1 MPLETQNGCNIF
13 SKKWWFSFPEKY
25 DNCYLA
31 QVPSHAVMVKKGNT
45 NNANYKR
52 LLLDASNA
60 YGINQTNPNTFQL
73 FNSSKYSGS
82 DLLFKDSTKK
92 LVDVGDKN
100 TYQKWLGD
108 DYLKDLEALNACP
121 TTPTTPTTPTGPSAG
136 GNINKLQ
143 SLVAMISAF
152 TVALCYT
159 VTLLE

>member
-45 NNANYKR
+45 NNANYIR

-92 LVDVGDKN
+92 LVDVGHKN

-108 DYLKDLEALNACP
+108 DYLKDLEALNAC
-121 TTPTTPTTPTGPSAG
+121 PTTPTTPTGPSAG

>member
-1 MPLETQNGCNIF
+1 
-13 SKKWWFSFPEKY
+13 
-25 DNCYLA
+25 
-31 QVPSHAVMVKKGNT
+31 MVKKGNT
-45 NNANYKR
+45 NNANYKK
-52 LLLDASNA
+52 LLLKASDK
-60 YGINQTNPNTFQL
+60 YGINQTNSNTFQL

-92 LVDVGDKN
+92 LVDVGEKN

-121 TTPTTPTTPTGPSAG
+121 TTPTGPSAG

-143 SLVAMISAF
+143 SLVAIISAF
-152 TVALCYT
+152 IAALCYT

>member
-31 QVPSHAVMVKKGNT
+31 QVPSHAVMMKKGNT

-52 LLLDASNA
+52 LLLEASNA

-121 TTPTTPTTPTGPSAG
+121 TTPTGPSAG

>member
-121 TTPTTPTTPTGPSAG
+121 TTPTTPTGSSAG

>member
-121 TTPTTPTTPTGPSAG
+121 TTPTTPTGPSAG

>member
-13 SKKWWFSFPEKY
+13 SKKWWFSFPETY

-31 QVPSHAVMVKKGNT
+31 QVPSHAVMMKRGNI

-52 LLLDASNA
+52 LLLAASDT
-60 YGINQTNPNTFQL
+60 YGINQTDFNMFQL
-73 FNSSKYSGS
+73 FNSSKYNGS

-92 LVDVGDKN
+92 LVDVGEKN

-108 DYLKDLEALNACP
+108 DYLKDLEALDACP
-121 TTPTTPTTPTGPSAG
+121 STPATPTGPSAG

-152 TVALCYT
+152 IATLCHT
-159 VTLLE
+159 GTLLE